1 MQGMIEAISKNRE
14 GATMVKII
22 FSDVAASELRLG
34 EAELTQKKFVQMMF
48 EEE

>member
-34 EAELTQKKFVQMMF
+34 EAELTQRAFVQMTF
-48 EEE
+48 GEV